1 MIFINNLSIIFLILI
16 IVISVSAEED
26 EKALEREQLLSAG
39 QVRNLV
45 DNTLGKIFNKPK
57 PTKVFTSMTV
67 LNKIPVKTYTTARP
81 RKQLTTRKVTTR
93 MVTTRKVTTRKVITR
108 KPNNNVV
115 TVPTRGEAT
124 VLETVENDEQFST
137 LKVAL
142 EKAGFTSEELD
153 KISPFTVFAPTNSAF
168 AKIDNDTLATLL
180 EDKESL
186 STTLL
191 RHVVPGR
198 ALRLPAGETVVEAAS
213 GDSIIIQRSLDD
225 IYSESIVVR
234 SPAGSA
240 KITKLDITAGDGVI
254 FAIDTVI

>member
-16 IVISVSAEED
+16 IVISVISVSAEDD
-26 EKALEREQLLSAG
+26 EKTLEREQLLSAG

-81 RKQLTTRKVTTR
+81 RKQLTTR

-198 ALRLPAGETVVEAAS
+198 ALRLPAGETVVKAAS